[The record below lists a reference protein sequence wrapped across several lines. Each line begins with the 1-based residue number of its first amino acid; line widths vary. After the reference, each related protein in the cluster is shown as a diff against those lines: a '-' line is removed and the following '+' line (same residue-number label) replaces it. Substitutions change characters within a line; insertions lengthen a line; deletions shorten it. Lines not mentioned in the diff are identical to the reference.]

1 MYSWPEPEVPKLAGA
16 AVPLQLFDTADGE
29 VRPVVVDGTAG
40 MFVCGITPYDATHL
54 GHAATYIAFD
64 LIYRQLLDNGYDVHY
79 VQNVTDV
86 DEPLFARAE
95 RDGVDWRELG
105 TEQIDLFR
113 SDMEQLRILPPRDY
127 VSVMH
132 AVDEVIELV
141 NRLIARG
148 AVYELEGDLYAS
160 IDATSNFGYE
170 SNYDQPTMLAFF
182 AERGG
187 DPDRPGKRHPL
198 DALVWRK
205 SKDGEPEWDAPFGP
219 GRPGWHIE
227 CSAIATNRLGPSFAI
242 QGGGKDL
249 IFPHHE
255 FSAAHAEAAL
265 GCSRMAGH
273 YVHAGMLTL
282 GGRKMSK
289 SLGNLL
295 FVSKLVAAGHDP
307 RAIRLGIISGHY
319 RASREWTE
327 ELLAAAEERLERW
340 ERSVE
345 KPSDEAA
352 AQELV
357 QLVRACL
364 ANDLDTPSA
373 IAAIDAWADDASG
386 AGSGGEIVG
395 AALDALFGLNMRG
408 EE

>member
-1 MYSWPEPEVPKLAGA
+1 M
-16 AVPLQLFDTADGE
+16 
-29 VRPVVVDGTAG
+29 
-40 MFVCGITPYDATHL
+40 
-54 GHAATYIAFD
+54 
-64 LIYRQLLDNGYDVHY
+64 
-79 VQNVTDV
+79 
-86 DEPLFARAE
+86 
-95 RDGVDWRELG
+95 
-105 TEQIDLFR
+105 
-113 SDMEQLRILPPRDY
+113 
-127 VSVMH
+127 
-132 AVDEVIELV
+132 
-141 NRLIARG
+141 
-148 AVYELEGDLYAS
+148 
-160 IDATSNFGYE
+160 
-170 SNYDQPTMLAFF
+170 
-182 AERGG
+182 
-187 DPDRPGKRHPL
+187 
-198 DALVWRK
+198 WRK

-273 YVHAGMLTL
+273 YVHAGMLIL

-340 ERSVE
+340 ERAVE

>member
-148 AVYELEGDLYAS
+148 DVY
-160 IDATSNFGYE
+160 
-170 SNYDQPTMLAFF
+170 
-182 AERGG
+182 
-187 DPDRPGKRHPL
+187 
-198 DALVWRK
+198 
-205 SKDGEPEWDAPFGP
+205 
-219 GRPGWHIE
+219 
-227 CSAIATNRLGPSFAI
+227 
-242 QGGGKDL
+242 
-249 IFPHHE
+249 
-255 FSAAHAEAAL
+255 
-265 GCSRMAGH
+265 
-273 YVHAGMLTL
+273 
-282 GGRKMSK
+282 
-289 SLGNLL
+289 
-295 FVSKLVAAGHDP
+295 
-307 RAIRLGIISGHY
+307 
-319 RASREWTE
+319 
-327 ELLAAAEERLERW
+327 
-340 ERSVE
+340 
-345 KPSDEAA
+345 
-352 AQELV
+352 
-357 QLVRACL
+357 
-364 ANDLDTPSA
+364 
-373 IAAIDAWADDASG
+373 
-386 AGSGGEIVG
+386 
-395 AALDALFGLNMRG
+395 
-408 EE
+408 

>member
-1 MYSWPEPEVPKLAGA
+1 MYSWPEPEVPTLAGPS
-16 AVPLQLFDTADGE
+16 VPLQLFDTADGE
-29 VRPVVVDGTAG
+29 VRPVFVDGTAG

-54 GHAATYIAFD
+54 GHAATYVAFD
-64 LIYRQLLDNGYDVHY
+64 LIYRQLLDNGHDVHY

-95 RDGVDWRELG
+95 RDGVDWRALG

-113 SDMEQLRILPPRDY
+113 ADMEQLRIIPPRDY
-127 VSVMH
+127 VSVMN

-141 NRLIARG
+141 NRLIAAG

-160 IDATSNFGYE
+160 IEATENFGYE
-170 SNYDQPTMLAFF
+170 SNYDQATMRAFF

-187 DPDRPGKRHPL
+187 DPDRPGKQHPL

-227 CSAIATNRLGPSFAI
+227 CSAIATNRLGPSFSI
-242 QGGGKDL
+242 QGGGTDL

-265 GCSRMAGH
+265 GCDRMAGH
-273 YVHAGMLTL
+273 YVHTAMLTL
-282 GGRKMSK
+282 GGVKMSK

-295 FVSKLVAAGHDP
+295 FVSKLVEAGHDP
-307 RAIRLGIISGHY
+307 QAIRLGIMAGHY
-319 RASREWTE
+319 RQTREWTD
-327 ELLAAAEERLERW
+327 ELLAEAEERLRRW
-340 ERSVE
+340 KRGVDT
-345 KPSDEAA
+345 PSDEQAA
-352 AQELV
+352 RDVIQ
-357 QLVRACL
+357 QVRAML
-364 ANDLDTPSA
+364 ANDLDTPGA
-373 IAAIDAWADDASG
+373 LRAVDAWVENLSG
-386 AGSGGEIVG
+386 TGEGGTVMA
-395 AALDALFGLNMRG
+395 AALDALFGLNF
-408 EE
+408 EDEP

>member
-187 DPDRPGKRHPL
+187 DPDRSGKRHPL

-340 ERSVE
+340 ERAVE

>member
-340 ERSVE
+340 ERAVE
-345 KPSDEAA
+345 KPSDEEA

-373 IAAIDAWADDASG
+373 IAAIDAWADDISG

>member
-340 ERSVE
+340 ERAVE
-345 KPSDEAA
+345 KPSDEEA